1 MQTPLHPENEALR
14 AAFAPFF
21 GVDLPADYGAPDIE
35 WRLARETVALF
46 DTSYHAIFELTGPDR
61 ARYLNAITTGDIK
74 TLPDGRGVLG
84 LLLNAQ
90 GHILDEIETYAFP
103 EKLLL
108 LSHLTVRQPTFATL
122 DKFIIMDDCTL
133 ADVSEQFASCALEG
147 PRAAGAVVT
156 ACGVALDSLDEFSHV
171 PAHIA
176 GADCRLIRRSH
187 FGFPGAEFIAPSE
200 KIRDVWRA
208 LLGATKTQGGNSA
221 GYTALNALRI
231 EAGIP
236 WFGYDF
242 DQKTLPHEAGL
253 EYSHIS
259 YTKGCYTGQEIVE
272 RVRSRGHVN
281 RRLTLLQFFTEN
293 PPASGT
299 PLLAGGKEVGH
310 VTSAATSPVTRAN
323 LGFGYVRREHSALGS
338 YLEFNGGT
346 AAIIEPPARPAPS
359 SL

>member
-1 MQTPLHPENEALR
+1 MQTPLQAENEALC
-14 AAFAPFF
+14 AAFASFF
-21 GVDLPADYGAPDIE
+21 GVDLPVDYGAPDNE

-46 DTSYHAIFELTGPDR
+46 DTNYHAIFELTGPDR
-61 ARYLNAITTGDIK
+61 ARYLNAVTTADIK
-74 TLPDGRGVLG
+74 ALVDGRGVQG
-84 LLLNAQ
+84 LLLSAQ
-90 GHILDEIETYAFP
+90 GRILAEIGTYALP

-108 LSHLTVRQPTFATL
+108 LSHLQVRQRTFETL

-133 ADVSEQFASCALEG
+133 ADVSDQFASCALGG
-147 PRAAGAVVT
+147 PQAGGAVFV
-156 ACGVALDSLDEFSHV
+156 ACGVPLDSLDEFSHV

-187 FGFPGAEFIAPSE
+187 FGFPGAEFIAPRE
-200 KIRDVWRA
+200 KIGDVWRA
-208 LLGATKTQGGNSA
+208 LLGAAKTQGGNPV
-221 GYTALNALRI
+221 GYSALNALRL

-236 WFGYDF
+236 WFGSDYD
-242 DQKTLPHEAGL
+242 QRVIPHEAGL
-253 EYSHIS
+253 EISHIS

-272 RVRSRGHVN
+272 RVRSRGQVN

-323 LGFGYVRREHSALGS
+323 LGFGYVRREHSALGT
-338 YLEFNGGT
+338 YLDFNGGT
-346 AAIIEPPARPAPS
+346 AAVIEPPTRPAPS